1 MSTEPESRVRNA
13 LATLV
18 IFGGIFI
25 IIGLIVGFVGRQTG
39 QYGGAD
45 CGSVL
50 GGGGSTDLTTTG
62 LAVCN
67 KALSTP
73 TTWTWI
79 LLILGFL
86 LLISGWV
93 IDAIQKNG
101 YEQRLRGATPA
112 T

>member
-13 LATLV
+13 LATLA
-18 IFGGIFI
+18 IFGGVTI
-25 IIGLIVGFVGRQTG
+25 IVGLIVGFVGHKTG

-62 LAVCN
+62 VTLCN

-79 LLILGFL
+79 LLIVGFL
-86 LLISGWV
+86 LFLSGWI

-101 YEQRLRGATPA
+101 HEQRLRGAAPTA
-112 T
+112 